1 MERFFARRQHPVGV
15 TIRDIA
21 ALANTSTATVSRVL
35 SNKPGVEDA
44 KRQRILALVEKL
56 GYSPNRIARNLAL
69 QKSHVLGFIAADLV
83 SKEYVDFFRHLQH
96 KVESMGYQVLIADSE
111 QNIEKEKYNIEVMRQ
126 HRAEGIIVFPVHD
139 WKLETDIDHF
149 LQLRLQR
156 YPFVVVG
163 KLEGLSCDTVM
174 AEETTAARKMAQHL
188 VDLGHRRIAFVG
200 VEDENRPVRE
210 RLDAVRT
217 TLHKAGCD
225 LDAHHIIAHHPGW
238 IDEMCEVLAAED
250 RPTALIFMNDVL
262 ALMAYRSLLETGL
275 KMPEALSIAAFGN
288 DIWTR
293 NLKPTITGTTTRIDE
308 IARFAME
315 LLFKRIEDPD
325 RPPVHRQVGQE
336 VLLRES
342 TAPPLVRA

>member
-1 MERFFARRQHPVGV
+1 MGV

-35 SNKPGVEDA
+35 SNKPGVQEA
-44 KRQRILALVEKL
+44 KRRRILALVDKL

-69 QKSHVLGFIAADLV
+69 QKSHVLGFIAADLE
-83 SKEYVDFFRHLQH
+83 SKEYVDFFRHVQH

-111 QNIEKEKYNIEVMRQ
+111 RNLEKEKYNIEVMRQ

-139 WKLETDIDHF
+139 WAVETDIDHF

-156 YPFVVVG
+156 FPFVVVG
-163 KLEGLSCDTVM
+163 KLEGLSCDTVT
-174 AEETTAARKMAQHL
+174 AEERTVAGKIAKHL

-200 VEDENRPVRE
+200 ADEGNRPVRE
-210 RLDAVRT
+210 RLAAVRNA
-217 TLHKAGCD
+217 LHRAGVD
-225 LDAHHIIAHHPGW
+225 LDDTTVITYDPGW
-238 IDEMCEVLAAED
+238 EERLSALLSRDD

-262 ALMAYRSLLETGL
+262 ALMAYRTLLDQGL
-275 KMPEALSIAAFGN
+275 RLPEDLSIAAFGN
-288 DIWTR
+288 DIWSR

-308 IARFAME
+308 IALVALE
-315 LLFKRIEDPD
+315 LLLSRIEDPD
-325 RPPVHRQVGQE
+325 RPPVHRLIPQE

-342 TAPPLVRA
+342 TAPPPKICARAGS